1 MKKIIKCL
9 LFIICMFSLLIAFNS
24 HAEMIGINDFNID
37 VRNELAQS
45 KTNLILSWTINKE
58 IDEFRIYTTLT
69 NGQKE
74 LSYIYS
80 YNSGRDNIGN
90 FEVTLNE
97 NGKYEYIVEFQI
109 DVIRTGN
116 LNIEMIYTIVD
127 EKYEYRNYI
136 MTKGDVVDAKS
147 FTKGKAILVGLIITL
162 FVVIGSLLIFESS
175 KTEYELNDDTLTIKK
190 NTERMN

>member
-9 LFIICMFSLLIAFNS
+9 LFIICMFNILIVFNS
-24 HAEMIGINDFNID
+24 HAEMIGINDFDID

-45 KTNLILSWTINKE
+45 KTDLILSWTINQE
-58 IDEFRIYTTLT
+58 IDEFKIYTTLT

-90 FEVTLNE
+90 LEVTLNE

-116 LNIEMIYTIVD
+116 LNIEMIYTIGD

-190 NTERMN
+190 IRKG